1 MNVGGGFRHLVVVPM
16 REYKKDGRIVRSIS
30 KGAAAFAKTTG
41 TELVKLGAKVAVG
54 VQTVLQ
60 GAEDFLGPASESSMN
75 PMEGD
80 DSEEEK
86 KQISLYANQPV
97 GVFQGLRGGYAG
109 LQRDLI
115 LARDAII
122 AVPGEV
128 MEGGN
133 AAGVLRAV
141 RKHAPTVIL
150 RPAIGVARAGGQILM
165 GATNSLD
172 PVHLQRAEAVSY
184 NTRETNVEYR
194 R

>member
-1 MNVGGGFRHLVVVPM
+1 VLVPM
-16 REYKKDGRIVRSIS
+16 REYQKDGRIVRSIS
-30 KGAAAFAKTTG
+30 RGAAAFAKTTG
-41 TELVKLGAKVAVG
+41 TELVKLGAKVAIG

-60 GAEDFLGPASESSMN
+60 GAEGLLSPAAEPSMTGI
-75 PMEGD
+75 EGED
-80 DSEEEK
+80 EDEEN

-97 GVFQGLRGGYAG
+97 GVLQGLRGGYDG

-133 AAGVLRAV
+133 AAGVLQAV

-150 RPAIGVARAGGQILM
+150 RPAIGVAKAGGQILM
-165 GATNSLD
+165 GATNALD
-172 PVHLQRAEAVSY
+172 PSNLQRADAVS
-184 NTRETNVEYR
+184 
-194 R
+194 

>member
-1 MNVGGGFRHLVVVPM
+1 VN
-16 REYKKDGRIVRSIS
+16 
-30 KGAAAFAKTTG
+30 
-41 TELVKLGAKVAVG
+41 TELVKLGAKVAIG

-60 GAEDFLGPASESSMN
+60 GAEGLLSSPVESPQSGI
-75 PMEGD
+75 ED
-80 DSEEEK
+80 DEEEEVD

-97 GVFQGLRGGYAG
+97 GVLQGLRGGYAG

-150 RPAIGVARAGGQILM
+150 RPAIGVAKAGGQILM

-172 PVHLQRAEAVSY
+172 PVHLQRAEAVGSCTMKY
-184 NTRETNVEYR
+184 TCLC
-194 R
+194 